1 MMTKTFLRNPLLFL
15 NGDFME
21 TIEMHEDY
29 VIVNVNPEL
38 FSLDAVYLASFQM
51 IEKAYVILDGDPDEM
66 IQVKLIPKNKKD
78 LKTVGWELSNQLL
91 SSQVYDM
98 MSRKSAKIK
107 QDIIDKAM
115 EVVDAKNEEE

>member
-1 MMTKTFLRNPLLFL
+1 
-15 NGDFME
+15 ME

-51 IEKAYVILDGDPDEM
+51 VDKAYVVLDGDPDEM

-78 LKTVGWELSNQLL
+78 IKTIGWEFSNQLL

-98 MSRKSAKIK
+98 MSRKTAKIK